1 MPSAEYYQQRA
12 KQFQEE
18 IIEIERTIRYY
29 SISRLVVALTVIA
42 LVYFSFT
49 QSVLFYST
57 PPLVILFFFL
67 VQRQLKYEKQR
78 TLLLHLV
85 NLNQWEAA
93 ATDYDFKDFPDGERF
108 VDPHHPFSHD
118 LDIFGMGS
126 LFQYINRC
134 ATKLGEKRL
143 ASDLTDLN
151 FNKESV
157 LQRQEAIREIGLLVD
172 FRQQCWAIG
181 KQLHDSDFNLEPLW
195 AWVKKPALFHG
206 KKAFLILR
214 WIVPLIT
221 CFCALGILIN
231 PIFQSIFLLLFIIQL
246 IIAGV
251 YNKPITQM
259 QNELSFYKVILENYS
274 RIFQLMKGQSFA
286 SSMMKAH
293 HQMASDAAENVKKF
307 SSLVNAV
314 ESRMNL
320 IARLFGNGL
329 FLYDF
334 HSVSNL
340 EEWREQHA
348 VLLPSWISSL
358 AEWDA
363 LLSFATLH
371 FNHPHYAF
379 AEIDERLAV
388 SGKEIGHPLIHS
400 RERVNNNFD
409 LGNPVGVMLITGAN
423 MAGKSTFLRTIGINY
438 LLASTGSPV
447 CATQWSSPL
456 AALRSGMRTSDSLQE
471 HQSYFYAELNRL
483 QSIIE
488 DLRAGKPMIILLD
501 EILKGTNSTDKQTGS
516 RELIKQLIQQKALVL
531 LATHDIALGDMELQF
546 PDRIVNTCFE
556 GKIEHD
562 QLTFDYKLNRGL
574 AQKANATFL
583 MRKMGI
589 IRDYTTD

>member
-1 MPSAEYYQQRA
+1 MPSVEFYQQRA

-18 IIEIERTIRYY
+18 ESRVEKTIRFY
-29 SISRLVVALTVIA
+29 SIGRLVVSLITIA
-42 LVYFSFT
+42 LVYLDFT
-49 QSVLFYST
+49 QPAFFYPT
-57 PPLVILFFFL
+57 PLLSILFFFL
-67 VQRQLKYEKQR
+67 VQRQLKQEKER
-78 TLLLHLV
+78 ELLLHLV
-85 NLNQWEAA
+85 NLNQWETAVI
-93 ATDYDFKDFPDGERF
+93 DYNFENFPDGERF

-118 LDIFGMGS
+118 LDVFGKGS

-134 ATKLGEKRL
+134 ATKLGEQKL
-143 ASDLTDLN
+143 ATDLTDLKL
-151 FNKESV
+151 NKESI
-157 LQRQEAIREIGLLVD
+157 LQRQEAIRELGSLID

-181 KQLHDSDFNLEPLW
+181 KQINDEGFNLNPLW
-195 AWVKKPALFHG
+195 SWLHEPALFFG

-214 WIVPLIT
+214 WILPLIT
-221 CFCALGILIN
+221 CLSALGILVN
-231 PIFQSIFLLLFIIQL
+231 PIFQSIFLFLFIVQL

-251 YNKPITQM
+251 YNKPITHL
-259 QNELSFYKVILENYS
+259 QNKLSVYKVILENYS
-274 RIFQLMKGQSFA
+274 RIFQLLGEQSFA
-286 SSMMKAH
+286 SSIMKAH
-293 HQMASDAAENVKKF
+293 HQIATDAAENVKKF
-307 SSLVNAV
+307 SSLVNAL

-320 IARLFGNGL
+320 IARVFGNGL

-334 HSVSNL
+334 HCVSNL
-340 EEWREQHA
+340 EAWREQHA
-348 VLLPSWISSL
+348 GSLPSWISSL
-358 AEWDA
+358 AEWDS

-371 FNHPHYAF
+371 YNQPTYAF
-379 AEIDERLAV
+379 AEINERLAL

-400 RERVNNNFD
+400 QERINNNFD
-409 LGNPVGVMLITGAN
+409 LGNPAGVMLITGAN

-438 LLASTGSPV
+438 LLASNGSPV

-456 AALRSGMRTSDSLQE
+456 AVLRSGMRTSDSLQE

-488 DLRAGKPMIILLD
+488 NLREGKPMIILLD

-516 RELIKQLIQQKALVL
+516 RELIKQLIKQKALVL
-531 LATHDIALGDMELQF
+531 LATHDIALGDMEQLY

-556 GKIEHD
+556 GKIENE

-589 IRDYTTD
+589 IPASN